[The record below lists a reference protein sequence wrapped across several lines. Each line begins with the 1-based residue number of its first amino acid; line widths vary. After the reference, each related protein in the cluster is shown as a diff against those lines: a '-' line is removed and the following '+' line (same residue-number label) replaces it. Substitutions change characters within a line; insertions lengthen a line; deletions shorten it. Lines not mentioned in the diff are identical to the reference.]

1 MVLKSVWK
9 RPKWQ
14 AQTSQ
19 FQMTVYADERK
30 FGGYVLIMN
39 LPVNANL
46 FDTVWTKIQP

>member
-9 RPKWQ
+9 LPKLQ

-19 FQMTVYADERK
+19 LNFEMTVHEDEH
-30 FGGYVLIMN
+30 N

-46 FDTVWTKIQP
+46 SDTV

>member
-9 RPKWQ
+9 LSKLQ

-19 FQMTVYADERK
+19 FEMAVHADDRK

-39 LPVNANL
+39 LLVNVNL
-46 FDTVWTKIQP
+46 SDTV